1 MSGQTLR
8 YHAYGKVNLYLDI
21 LDRRADGFTNIE
33 TIFQSVGVYDTLN
46 FRSLDAGITCTC
58 DMHGVPTD
66 DSNLAVRAALLL
78 QREHG
83 ARGGVEISIE
93 KRLPVAGGMAGGSSN
108 AAATLVALNEIWDL
122 GLDMPTLER
131 HALTLGSDV
140 PFCLRGGTAAATG
153 RGEVFHSLP
162 PIPETWMVFVMPGI
176 PISAGALY
184 SHPKLERS
192 LETPQGGITPAFS
205 RVLDACRA
213 GNLGHVIFNR
223 METPAFLDHP
233 VLVQL
238 KEDLIEA
245 GCVAAAMSGSGS
257 TVFGVCVSREHAMA
271 LAEEGFGF
279 PAVAA
284 PTVPFGLA
292 QVSDGNS

>member
-1 MSGQTLR
+1 MSVTTLQYR
-8 YHAYGKVNLYLDI
+8 AYGKINLYLDM
-21 LDRRADGFTNIE
+21 LDRRGDGFTNIE
-33 TIFQSVGVYDTLN
+33 TIFQSVGVYDTLR
-46 FRSLDAGITCTC
+46 FRTEDSGVSCSCDA
-58 DMHGVPTD
+58 HGVPND
-66 DSNLAVRAALLL
+66 ENNIAVRAALHL

-83 ARGGVEISIE
+83 VTQGVEIAIH
-93 KRLPVAGGMAGGSSN
+93 KTLPVAGGMAGGSCN
-108 AAATLVALNEIWDL
+108 AAATLVACNELWGL
-122 GLDMPTLER
+122 GLDDGALQR
-131 HALTLGSDV
+131 HALALGSDV

-153 RGEVFHSLP
+153 RGEVFHPLP
-162 PIPETWMVFVMPGI
+162 PIAETWMVFVFPDI

-184 SHPKLERS
+184 NHPRLERS

-233 VLVQL
+233 VLVQV

-257 TVFGVCVSREHAMA
+257 TLFGVCVSKEHAES
-271 LAEEGFGF
+271 LAQDGFGF
-279 PAVAA
+279 RAVAA
-284 PTVPFGLA
+284 PTVPVGLERITEGT
-292 QVSDGNS
+292 V